1 MENFYKDI
9 KSFNAINKKRVTL
22 INDLTTNP
30 LYIEWIPTPIG
41 KMLAICDENHLYMLE
56 FIARKNIHNGF
67 ERLSQKYNRHIIS
80 GRTSITQRIEDE
92 LKLYFKKALKEFTT
106 PLVFTGT
113 KFQKKVWLN
122 LTKIPAGKTCSYSE
136 LAAAVGNKKA
146 SRAVANSNAKNILA
160 LVVPCHRVIL
170 QSRRIGGYAGGIEK
184 KEWLLCH
191 EKLILGN

>member
-9 KSFNAINKKRVTL
+9 KSFNAISKKRVTL

-67 ERLSQKYNRHIIS
+67 QRLSQKYNRHIIS

-106 PLVFTGT
+106 PLIFTGT

-122 LTKIPAGKTCSYSE
+122 LTKIPAGRTCSYSE

-146 SRAVANSNAKNILA
+146 SRAVANSNANNILA

-170 QSRRIGGYAGGIEK
+170 QSRKIGGYAGGIEK

>member
-1 MENFYKDI
+1 VENFYKDI

-56 FIARKNIHNGF
+56 FISRKNIHNGF
-67 ERLSQKYNRHIIS
+67 QRLSQKYNRHIIS

-106 PLVFTGT
+106 PLIFTGT

-122 LTKIPAGKTCSYSE
+122 LTKIPAGRTCSYSE

-146 SRAVANSNAKNILA
+146 SRAVANSNANNILA

-170 QSRRIGGYAGGIEK
+170 QSRKIGGYAGGIEK

-191 EKLILGN
+191 EKLI

>member
-9 KSFNAINKKRVTL
+9 KSFNAIDKKRVTL

-30 LYIEWIPTPIG
+30 LFIEWIPTPIG

-67 ERLSQKYNRHIIS
+67 QRLSQKYNRHIIS

-106 PLVFTGT
+106 PLIFTGT

-122 LTKIPAGKTCSYSE
+122 LTKIPAGRTCSYSE

-146 SRAVANSNAKNILA
+146 SRAVANSNANNILA

-170 QSRRIGGYAGGIEK
+170 QSRKIGGYAGGIEK

>member
-1 MENFYKDI
+1 VENFYKDI

-41 KMLAICDENHLYMLE
+41 KMLAICDEYHLYMLE

-67 ERLSQKYNRHIIS
+67 QRLSQKYNRHIIS

-106 PLVFTGT
+106 PLIFTGT

-122 LTKIPAGKTCSYSE
+122 LTKIPAGRTCSYSE

-170 QSRRIGGYAGGIEK
+170 QSGKIGGYAGGIEK

-191 EKLILGN
+191 EELILGN

>member
-67 ERLSQKYNRHIIS
+67 QRLSQKYNRHIIS

-106 PLVFTGT
+106 PLIFTGT

-122 LTKIPAGKTCSYSE
+122 LTKIPAGRTCSYSE

-146 SRAVANSNAKNILA
+146 SRAVANSNANNILA

-170 QSRRIGGYAGGIEK
+170 QSRKIGGYAGGIEK

-191 EKLILGN
+191 EKLIFKN

>member
-1 MENFYKDI
+1 VENFYKDI

-67 ERLSQKYNRHIIS
+67 QRLSQKYNRHIIS

-122 LTKIPAGKTCSYSE
+122 LTKIPAGRTCSYSE

-146 SRAVANSNAKNILA
+146 SRAVANSNANNILA

-170 QSRRIGGYAGGIEK
+170 QSRKIGGYAGGIEK

>member
-67 ERLSQKYNRHIIS
+67 QRLSQKYNRHIIS

-92 LKLYFKKALKEFTT
+92 LELYFKKALKEFTT
-106 PLVFTGT
+106 PLIFTGT

-122 LTKIPAGKTCSYSE
+122 LTKIPAGRTCSYSE

-146 SRAVANSNAKNILA
+146 SRAVANSNANNILA

-170 QSRRIGGYAGGIEK
+170 QSRKIGGYAGGIEK

>member
-9 KSFNAINKKRVTL
+9 KSFNVINKKRVTL

-67 ERLSQKYNRHIIS
+67 QRLSQKYNRHIIS

-92 LKLYFKKALKEFTT
+92 LELYFKKALKEFTT
-106 PLVFTGT
+106 PLIFTGT

-122 LTKIPAGKTCSYSE
+122 LTKIPAGRTCSYSE

-146 SRAVANSNAKNILA
+146 SRAVANSNANNILA

-170 QSRRIGGYAGGIEK
+170 QSRKIGGYAGGIEK

-191 EKLILGN
+191 EKLI

>member
-22 INDLTTNP
+22 INDFTTNP

-41 KMLAICDENHLYMLE
+41 KMLAICDEKHLYMLE

-67 ERLSQKYNRHIIS
+67 QRLSQKYNRHIIS

-106 PLVFTGT
+106 PLIFTGT

-122 LTKIPAGKTCSYSE
+122 LTKIPAGRTCSYSE

-146 SRAVANSNAKNILA
+146 SRAVANSNANNILA

-170 QSRRIGGYAGGIEK
+170 QSRKIGGYAGGIEK

>member
-9 KSFNAINKKRVTL
+9 KSFNAINKKRVTP

-67 ERLSQKYNRHIIS
+67 QRLSQKYNRHIIS

-106 PLVFTGT
+106 PLIFTGT

-122 LTKIPAGKTCSYSE
+122 LTKIPAGRTCSYSE

-146 SRAVANSNAKNILA
+146 SRAVANSNANNILA

-170 QSRRIGGYAGGIEK
+170 QSRKIGGYAGGIEK

>member
-41 KMLAICDENHLYMLE
+41 KMLAICDEKHLYMLE

-67 ERLSQKYNRHIIS
+67 QRLSQKYNRHIIS

-106 PLVFTGT
+106 PLIFTGT

-122 LTKIPAGKTCSYSE
+122 LTKIPAGRTCSYSE

-146 SRAVANSNAKNILA
+146 SRAVANSNANNILA

-170 QSRRIGGYAGGIEK
+170 QSRKIGGYAGGIEK

>member
-9 KSFNAINKKRVTL
+9 KSFNAIDKKRVTL

-30 LYIEWIPTPIG
+30 LFIEWIPTPIG

-67 ERLSQKYNRHIIS
+67 QRLSQKYNRHIIS

-122 LTKIPAGKTCSYSE
+122 LTKIPAGRTCSYSE

-146 SRAVANSNAKNILA
+146 SRAVANSNANNILA

-170 QSRRIGGYAGGIEK
+170 QSRKIGGYAGGIEK

-191 EKLILGN
+191 EKLI

>member
-9 KSFNAINKKRVTL
+9 KSFNAINKKKVTL

-67 ERLSQKYNRHIIS
+67 QRLSQKYNRHIIS

-106 PLVFTGT
+106 PLIFTGT

>member
-67 ERLSQKYNRHIIS
+67 QRLSQKYNRHIIS

-106 PLVFTGT
+106 PLIFTGT

-122 LTKIPAGKTCSYSE
+122 LTKIPAGRTCSYSE
-136 LAAAVGNKKA
+136 LAAAIGNKKA

-160 LVVPCHRVIL
+160 LAVPCHRVIL
-170 QSRRIGGYAGGIEK
+170 QNGKIGGYAGGIEK

-191 EKLILGN
+191 EKLIFKN

>member
-67 ERLSQKYNRHIIS
+67 QRLSQKYNRHIIS

-92 LKLYFKKALKEFTT
+92 LKLYFKKALKQFTT
-106 PLVFTGT
+106 PLIFTGT

-122 LTKIPAGKTCSYSE
+122 LTKIPAGRTCSYSE

-146 SRAVANSNAKNILA
+146 SRAVANSNANNILA

-170 QSRRIGGYAGGIEK
+170 QSRKIGGYAGGIEK

-191 EKLILGN
+191 EKLI

>member
-67 ERLSQKYNRHIIS
+67 QRLSQKYNRHIIS

-106 PLVFTGT
+106 PLIFTGT

-122 LTKIPAGKTCSYSE
+122 LTKIPAGRTCSYSE
-136 LAAAVGNKKA
+136 LAEAVGNKKA
-146 SRAVANSNAKNILA
+146 SRAVANSNANNILA

-170 QSRRIGGYAGGIEK
+170 QSRKIGGYAGGIEK

>member
-9 KSFNAINKKRVTL
+9 KSFNAIDKKRVTL

-30 LYIEWIPTPIG
+30 LFIEWIPTPIG

-67 ERLSQKYNRHIIS
+67 QRLSQKYNRHIIS

-92 LKLYFKKALKEFTT
+92 LELYFKKALKEFTT
-106 PLVFTGT
+106 PLIFTGT

-122 LTKIPAGKTCSYSE
+122 LTKIPAGRTCSYSE

-146 SRAVANSNAKNILA
+146 SRAVANSNANNILA

-170 QSRRIGGYAGGIEK
+170 QSRKIGGYAGGIEK

>member
-22 INDLTTNP
+22 INDLTANP

-67 ERLSQKYNRHIIS
+67 QRLSQKYNRHIIS

-106 PLVFTGT
+106 PLIFTGT

-122 LTKIPAGKTCSYSE
+122 LTKIPAGRTCSYSE

-146 SRAVANSNAKNILA
+146 SRAVANSNANNILA

-170 QSRRIGGYAGGIEK
+170 QSRKIGGYAGGIEK

>member
-1 MENFYKDI
+1 VENFYKDI
-9 KSFNAINKKRVTL
+9 KSFNVINKKRVTL

-67 ERLSQKYNRHIIS
+67 QRLSQKYNRHIIS

-106 PLVFTGT
+106 PLIFTGT

-122 LTKIPAGKTCSYSE
+122 LTKIPAGRTCSYSE

-146 SRAVANSNAKNILA
+146 SRAVANSNANNILA

-170 QSRRIGGYAGGIEK
+170 QSRKIGGYAGGIEK

-191 EKLILGN
+191 EKLI

>member
-1 MENFYKDI
+1 VENFYKDI

-67 ERLSQKYNRHIIS
+67 QRLSQKYNRHIIS

-106 PLVFTGT
+106 PLIFTGT

-122 LTKIPAGKTCSYSE
+122 LTKIPAGRTCSYSE
-136 LAAAVGNKKA
+136 LAAAIGNKKA
-146 SRAVANSNAKNILA
+146 SRAVANSNANNILA

-170 QSRRIGGYAGGIEK
+170 QSRKIGGYAGGIEK

>member
-9 KSFNAINKKRVTL
+9 KSFNAISKKRVTL

-30 LYIEWIPTPIG
+30 LFIEWIPTPIG

-67 ERLSQKYNRHIIS
+67 QRLSQKYNRHIIS

-106 PLVFTGT
+106 PLIFTGT

-122 LTKIPAGKTCSYSE
+122 LTKIPAGRTCSYSE

-146 SRAVANSNAKNILA
+146 SRAVANSNANNILA

-170 QSRRIGGYAGGIEK
+170 QSRKIGGYAGGIEK

-191 EKLILGN
+191 EKLI

>member
-22 INDLTTNP
+22 INDFTTNP

-41 KMLAICDENHLYMLE
+41 KMLAICDEKHLYMLE

-67 ERLSQKYNRHIIS
+67 QRLSQKYNRHIIS

-122 LTKIPAGKTCSYSE
+122 LTKIPAGRTCSYSE

-146 SRAVANSNAKNILA
+146 SRAVANSNANNILA

-170 QSRRIGGYAGGIEK
+170 QSRKIGGYAGGIEK

>member
-9 KSFNAINKKRVTL
+9 KSFNAISKKRVTL

-106 PLVFTGT
+106 PLIFTGT

-122 LTKIPAGKTCSYSE
+122 LTKIPAGRTCSYSE

-146 SRAVANSNAKNILA
+146 SRAVANSNANNILA

-170 QSRRIGGYAGGIEK
+170 QSRKIGGYAGGIEK

>member
-67 ERLSQKYNRHIIS
+67 QRLSQKYNRHIIS

-122 LTKIPAGKTCSYSE
+122 LTKIPAGRTCSYSE

-146 SRAVANSNAKNILA
+146 SRAVANSNANNILA

-170 QSRRIGGYAGGIEK
+170 QSRKIGGYAGGIEK

>member
-30 LYIEWIPTPIG
+30 LFIEWIPTPIG

-67 ERLSQKYNRHIIS
+67 QRLSQKYNRHIIS

-106 PLVFTGT
+106 PLIFTGT

-146 SRAVANSNAKNILA
+146 SRAVANSNANNILA

-170 QSRRIGGYAGGIEK
+170 QSRKIGGYAGGIEK
-184 KEWLLCH
+184 KEWLICH

>member
-1 MENFYKDI
+1 VENFYKDI
-9 KSFNAINKKRVTL
+9 KSFNAISKKRVTL

-67 ERLSQKYNRHIIS
+67 QRLSQKYNRHIIS

-106 PLVFTGT
+106 PLIFTGT

-122 LTKIPAGKTCSYSE
+122 LTKIPAGRTCSYSE

-146 SRAVANSNAKNILA
+146 SRAVANSNANNILA

-170 QSRRIGGYAGGIEK
+170 QSRKIGGYAGGIEK

>member
-67 ERLSQKYNRHIIS
+67 QRLSQKYNRHIIS
-80 GRTSITQRIEDE
+80 GRTSITQRIEHE

-106 PLVFTGT
+106 PLIFTGT

-122 LTKIPAGKTCSYSE
+122 LTKIPAGRTCSYSE

-146 SRAVANSNAKNILA
+146 SRAVANSNANNILA

-170 QSRRIGGYAGGIEK
+170 QSRKIGGYAGGIEK

-191 EKLILGN
+191 EKLI

>member
-1 MENFYKDI
+1 VENFYKDI
-9 KSFNAINKKRVTL
+9 KSFNAIDKKRVNL

-30 LYIEWIPTPIG
+30 LFIEWIPTPIG

-106 PLVFTGT
+106 PLIFTGT

-136 LAAAVGNKKA
+136 LAAEVGNKKA

>member
-22 INDLTTNP
+22 INDFTTNP

-67 ERLSQKYNRHIIS
+67 QRLSQKYNRHIIS

-106 PLVFTGT
+106 PLIFTGT

-122 LTKIPAGKTCSYSE
+122 LTKIPAGRTCSYSE

-146 SRAVANSNAKNILA
+146 SRAVANSNANNILA

-170 QSRRIGGYAGGIEK
+170 QSRKIGGYAGGIEK

>member
-1 MENFYKDI
+1 VENFYKDI

-67 ERLSQKYNRHIIS
+67 QRLSQKYNRHIIS

-106 PLVFTGT
+106 PLIFTGT

-122 LTKIPAGKTCSYSE
+122 LTKIPAGRTCSYSE

-170 QSRRIGGYAGGIEK
+170 QSGKIGGYAGGIEK

-191 EKLILGN
+191 EELILGN

>member
-67 ERLSQKYNRHIIS
+67 QRLSQKYNRHIIS

-106 PLVFTGT
+106 PLIFTGT

-122 LTKIPAGKTCSYSE
+122 LTKIPAGRTCSYSE

-146 SRAVANSNAKNILA
+146 SRAVANSNANNILA

-170 QSRRIGGYAGGIEK
+170 QSRKIGGYAGGIEK
-184 KEWLLCH
+184 KEWLLSH
-191 EKLILGN
+191 EKLILEN

>member
-9 KSFNAINKKRVTL
+9 KSFNKINKKRVTP

-67 ERLSQKYNRHIIS
+67 QRLSQKYNRHIIS

-106 PLVFTGT
+106 PLIFTGT

-122 LTKIPAGKTCSYSE
+122 LTKIPAGRTCSYSE

-146 SRAVANSNAKNILA
+146 SRAVANSNANNILA

-170 QSRRIGGYAGGIEK
+170 QSRKIGGYAGGIEK

>member
-1 MENFYKDI
+1 VENFYKDI

-22 INDLTTNP
+22 INDFTTNP

-41 KMLAICDENHLYMLE
+41 KMLAICDEKHLYMLE

-67 ERLSQKYNRHIIS
+67 QRLSQKYNRHIIS

-106 PLVFTGT
+106 PLIFTGT

-122 LTKIPAGKTCSYSE
+122 LTKIPAGRTCSYSE

-146 SRAVANSNAKNILA
+146 SRAVANSNANNILA

-170 QSRRIGGYAGGIEK
+170 QSRKIGGYAGGIEK

>member
-1 MENFYKDI
+1 VENFYKDI

-67 ERLSQKYNRHIIS
+67 QRLSQKYNRHIIS

-106 PLVFTGT
+106 PLIFTGT

-122 LTKIPAGKTCSYSE
+122 LTKIPAGRTCSYSE

-146 SRAVANSNAKNILA
+146 SRAVANSNANNILA

-170 QSRRIGGYAGGIEK
+170 QSRKIGGYAGGIEK

-191 EKLILGN
+191 EKLI

>member
-1 MENFYKDI
+1 VENFYKDI

-67 ERLSQKYNRHIIS
+67 QRLSQKYNRHIIS

-106 PLVFTGT
+106 PLIFTGT

-122 LTKIPAGKTCSYSE
+122 LTKIPAGRTCSYSE

-146 SRAVANSNAKNILA
+146 SRAVANSNANNILA

-170 QSRRIGGYAGGIEK
+170 QNGKIGGYAGGIEK

>member
-67 ERLSQKYNRHIIS
+67 QRLSQKYNRHIIS

-106 PLVFTGT
+106 PLIFTGT

-122 LTKIPAGKTCSYSE
+122 LTKIPAGRTCSYSE

-146 SRAVANSNAKNILA
+146 SRAVANSNANNILA

-170 QSRRIGGYAGGIEK
+170 QSRKIGGYAGGIEK

>member
-67 ERLSQKYNRHIIS
+67 QRLSQKYNRHIIS

-106 PLVFTGT
+106 PLIFTGT

-136 LAAAVGNKKA
+136 LAAEVGNKKA
-146 SRAVANSNAKNILA
+146 SRAVANSNANNILA

-170 QSRRIGGYAGGIEK
+170 QSRKIGGYAGGIEK

-191 EKLILGN
+191 EKLI